1 MTQEAAGVPRE
12 ASWDDAPR
20 LVEGATTLELT
31 PQHCNLEYWISA
43 VAQGTLMGLVKGH
56 APDAQ
61 IPDFMREE
69 GHPLRETLIDEFSFR
84 SISEEKAT
92 RAIAYLVFHAPD
104 VETMEFFGSQ
114 LIDEAR
120 HSRVF
125 RDHIVELGV
134 PEADLFET
142 IERYAG
148 ADRDRIL
155 VPLEDF
161 ALPYAKEEFAAGAV
175 ILTILVEGVLAPLAE
190 LSERKW
196 RPLDPAAA
204 DIERGAAIDEIRHLT
219 VGSSA
224 VRQWVRAHPEDKDH
238 LLDVISRGREH
249 WASLPVADVIF
260 RREQLYQQ
268 GLERHADIVGDYEI
282 EEGQRLID
290 TTPEQRLDMALTW
303 SNDMQ
308 EGRLAYMGLEE
319 AIPA

>member
-1 MTQEAAGVPRE
+1 MTQEAIGVPRE

-20 LVEGATTLELT
+20 LIEGATTLELT
-31 PQHCNLEYWISA
+31 PQHCNLNYWISA
-43 VAQGTLMGLVKGH
+43 VAQGTLMGLVNGH
-56 APDAQ
+56 APDAE
-61 IPDFMREE
+61 IPDYMREE
-69 GHPLRETLIDEFSFR
+69 GHPLREALIDEFAFR
-84 SISEEKAT
+84 SISEQKAT
-92 RAIAYLVFHAPD
+92 RALGHLVFNSPD
-104 VETMEFFGSQ
+104 VATMEFFGSQ
-114 LIDEAR
+114 LMDEAR

-134 PEADLFET
+134 PEAELFET

-161 ALPYAKEEFAAGAV
+161 GLPYAREDFAAGAL
-175 ILTILVEGVLAPLAE
+175 ILTILVEGVLAPFAE

-224 VRQWVRAHPEDKDH
+224 VRQWVEAHPEDKGR
-238 LLDVISRGREH
+238 LLDVISRGREL
-249 WASLPVADVIF
+249 WANLPVADVIF
-260 RREQLYQQ
+260 GREQLFQQ
-268 GLERHADIVGDYEI
+268 GIERHADVIGDYEL
-282 EEGQRLID
+282 EEGVRLVD
-290 TTPEQRLDMALTW
+290 TTPEQRLEMALTW
-303 SNDMQ
+303 SNEMQ

>member
-1 MTQEAAGVPRE
+1 MSQETAGVPRE

-31 PQHCNLEYWISA
+31 PQQCNLEYWIGG

-56 APDAQ
+56 APDAE
-61 IPDFMREE
+61 IPDYMREE
-69 GHPLRETLIDEFSFR
+69 GHPLREALVDEFAFR
-84 SISEEKAT
+84 SISEEMAT
-92 RAIAYLVFHAPD
+92 RAISFLVYTAPD
-104 VETMEFFGSQ
+104 VETMEFFGTQ

-134 PEADLFET
+134 PEADLFST

-148 ADRDRIL
+148 ADRERIL
-155 VPLEDF
+155 VPLQEF
-161 ALPYAKEEFAAGAV
+161 ALPTYADDFAAGAV

-219 VGSSA
+219 VGSAA
-224 VRQWVRAHPEDKDH
+224 VRQWVQAHPEDKEH
-238 LLDVISRGREH
+238 LLDVITRGREL
-249 WASLPVADVIF
+249 WAQLPVAEVIF

-268 GLERHADIVGDYEI
+268 GLERHADVVGDYEI
-282 EEGQRLID
+282 EDGLRLID
-290 TTPEQRLDMALTW
+290 TTPEGRLEMALTW

-319 AIPA
+319 AIPS